1 VTFLAV
7 ITVILTPIGVI
18 AGIFGM
24 NFTNMD
30 VLKYP
35 NGFTLAISGMLL
47 LAAGLAAIFKIK
59 KWW

>member
-7 ITVILTPIGVI
+7 ITVILTPIGV
-18 AGIFGM
+18 

>member
-1 VTFLAV
+1 
-7 ITVILTPIGVI
+7 
-18 AGIFGM
+18 M